1 MPAARRHDADTSH
14 LAARTV
20 QNPTEVQQRILAL
33 LPVRTSFFD
42 KPQGM
47 TDEQIIAEYRTVAEL
62 LNVRVPSDQSIRSRR
77 SELVDAGKVAWT
89 GDYGLTAGGRKS
101 RTWIATR

>member
-1 MPAARRHDADTSH
+1 MPAARRHDVDTSH

-20 QNPTEVQQRILAL
+20 QNPTEVQQRILDL
-33 LPVRTSFFD
+33 LPSRSFFAAV
-42 KPQGM
+42 PGF
-47 TDEQIIAEYRTVAEL
+47 TDEQIVTKYRAAAEREGL
-62 LNVRVPSDQSIRSRR
+62 RVPSDQSIRSRR
-77 SELVDAGKVAWT
+77 SELVADGKVIWT